1 MPNELFIRIDGG
13 EIVIEDAR
21 GTRGGDLKVSTG
33 DEVRWINATQRT
45 CHLMFREL
53 RLGPTPGYGGRVW
66 PFGSDDPG
74 GGLNIPPAG
83 WSGTIRK
90 DGVSPGPNA
99 AYVKYDV
106 KVTGGGPPLDL
117 DPIIIIEN

>member
-1 MPNELFIRIDGG
+1 MSNELFIRIDGG
-13 EIVIEDAR
+13 ELVIEDAR
-21 GTRGGDLKVSTG
+21 GKRGGDLKVGTG
-33 DEVRWINATQRT
+33 DEVKWINATQRT

-53 RLGPTPGYGGRVW
+53 RLGRRPDTAGACGP
-66 PFGSDDPG
+66 SAAMTG